1 MRRQASF
8 PLRGAGV
15 ARRRLVLAPVLLGM
29 VFACAPKPQ
38 PSLIGGPFSL
48 TDQNGARV
56 NESILKGKWSA
67 VFFGYTFCPDTCPT
81 TLTALARAIDNLGPR
96 AGRLQVVFISVDPAR
111 DTPAQLKAYLSSP
124 AFPKGAIGLTGSGA
138 QVAAAARAWRVY
150 YRKVGSGADY
160 SMDHTAIVYL
170 MDPQGRFSQPVD
182 TAAPPA
188 KIAEQLSRAMDAS

>member
-1 MRRQASF
+1 MRA
-8 PLRGAGV
+8 
-15 ARRRLVLAPVLLGM
+15 ARAVSRRLVVAPILLAL
-29 VFACAPKPQ
+29 VFACAPKPE

-56 NESILKGKWSA
+56 DEAILKGKWSA
-67 VFFGYTFCPDTCPT
+67 VFFGYTYCPDTCPT
-81 TLTALARAIDNLGPR
+81 TLTTLARAIDKLGPK
-96 AGRLQVVFISVDPAR
+96 ATRLQVVFISVDPAR
-111 DTPAQLKAYLSSP
+111 DTPAQLKTYLSSP
-124 AFPKGAIGLTGSGA
+124 AFPKGAIGLTGSAA

-170 MDPQGRFSQPVD
+170 MDTKGRFSQPLD

-188 KIAEQLSRAMDAS
+188 KIAEQLSRAMSGT

>member
-1 MRRQASF
+1 MRLQASF
-8 PLRGAGV
+8 PSRA
-15 ARRRLVLAPVLLGM
+15 ASRRWVLAPIVLAL

-56 NESILKGKWSA
+56 DERILKGKWSA

-81 TLTALARAIDNLGPR
+81 TLTALARAMDGLGPR
-96 AGRLQVVFISVDPAR
+96 ARRLQVVFISVDPAR
-111 DTPAQLKAYLSSP
+111 DTPAQLKSYLSSP
-124 AFPKGAIGLTGSGA
+124 AFPKGAIGLTGSAA

-170 MDPQGRFSQPVD
+170 MDPQGRFSQPLD

-188 KIAEQLSRAMDAS
+188 KLAGQLSRAMDAS

>member
-1 MRRQASF
+1 M
-8 PLRGAGV
+8 LM
-15 ARRRLVLAPVLLGM
+15 APVLLGM

-96 AGRLQVVFISVDPAR
+96 AERLQVVFISVDPAR